1 MKKFVKKLK
10 DGSVLMFD
18 GDHYMKVV
26 RERKWLGL
34 GEADSKKRNVEL
46 KNHPLVGTKIKS
58 KWSGKKYTVE
68 KVNKQWF
75 NGFYL
80 GMLLE
85 NNGSHVF
92 VYFENINC
100 EDETV
105 LEDIERTKKEFDIRL

>member
-10 DGSVLMFD
+10 DGSILIYD
-18 GDHYMKVV
+18 EDHYMKVV
-26 RERKWLGL
+26 KQRSRLGL
-34 GEADSKKRNVEL
+34 SEADSNLRNVEL

-58 KWSGKKYTVE
+58 KWSGKEYIVE

-80 GMLLE
+80 GMLL
-85 NNGSHVF
+85 NNNDSHVF

-105 LEDIERTKKEFDIRL
+105 LEQIEKTKREFEL

>member
-1 MKKFVKKLK
+1 MERFKKTMV
-10 DGSVLMFD
+10 DGSVLLYD
-18 GDHYMKVV
+18 KNHYMEVV
-26 RERKWLGL
+26 KQRKWLGL
-34 GEADSKKRNVEL
+34 GEVDSKKRNVEL

-92 VYFENINC
+92 AYFENINC

-105 LEDIERTKKEFDIRL
+105 LENIEKTKKEFDIK